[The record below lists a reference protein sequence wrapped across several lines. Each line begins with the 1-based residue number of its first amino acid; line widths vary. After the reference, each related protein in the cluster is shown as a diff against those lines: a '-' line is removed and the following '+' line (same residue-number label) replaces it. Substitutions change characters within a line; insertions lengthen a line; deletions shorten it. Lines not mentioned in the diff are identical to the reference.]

1 MSNYDT
7 SDNSS
12 DNSSDDTNDNAS
24 GASSERLPFRIGHG
38 YDVHR
43 FGEGDHIII
52 GGEKIDHHS
61 GFVAHSDGD
70 VLLHALCDALLGA
83 AGEGDIGRHFPD
95 NDPSYENIDSS
106 ILLKQV
112 CALITGHGYS
122 VANIDCT
129 IIAQTPK
136 MSPHINAM
144 RNNISGVLGISST
157 QVNVKAT
164 TTETL
169 GFAGREEGIAAHAV
183 VMLYTMAD

>member
-1 MSNYDT
+1 MSN
-7 SDNSS
+7 DNSNDHS
-12 DNSSDDTNDNAS
+12 NNNSNLRSS
-24 GASSERLPFRIGHG
+24 GQLPFRVGHG

-52 GGEKIDHHS
+52 GGEKIVHHS

-83 AGEGDIGRHFPD
+83 VGEGDIGRHFPD
-95 NDPSYENIDSS
+95 NDPTYENIDSS
-106 ILLKQV
+106 ILLAQTYQLV
-112 CALITGHGYS
+112 TEHGYS

-129 IIAQTPK
+129 IIAQSPK
-136 MSPHINAM
+136 MAPHINAM
-144 RNNISGVLGISST
+144 RKNIADVLGVSST

-164 TTETL
+164 TTESL

-183 VMLYTMAD
+183 VMLYTMSD